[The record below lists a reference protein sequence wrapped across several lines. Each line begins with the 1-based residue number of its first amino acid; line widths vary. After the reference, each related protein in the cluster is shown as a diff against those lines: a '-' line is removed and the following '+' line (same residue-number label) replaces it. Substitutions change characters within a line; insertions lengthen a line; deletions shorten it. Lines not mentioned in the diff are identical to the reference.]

1 MSAAPPQASSLS
13 LGGTDRSPQRACVN
27 PMTDDQALSLSLAIS
42 RAHASLQQVLD
53 ERLGRWHGL
62 GYADFRLLGAL
73 ADAPQGR
80 LLTLQLAA
88 ALHLAPSTLVR
99 QLMPLEKT
107 GLVAREAG
115 AVHLR
120 PAARRLHAEATQ
132 TAGAACGQALAAIGT
147 SPETAADLLTHLTKL
162 ARPPMAVGA
171 KA

>member
-1 MSAAPPQASSLS
+1 MSPLA
-13 LGGTDRSPQRACVN
+13 
-27 PMTDDQALSLSLAIS
+27 DDQALRLGLGLS

-62 GYADFRLLGAL
+62 GYADFQLLGAL

-80 LLTLQLAA
+80 LSTLQLAA
-88 ALHLAPSTLVR
+88 ALRLAPSTLVR
-99 QLMPLEKT
+99 QLMPLEKI

-132 TAGAACGQALAAIGT
+132 TAGAACSQALAAIGAV
-147 SPETAADLLTHLTKL
+147 PETAADLLTQLTKL
-162 ARPPMAVGA
+162 ARLPARA

>member
-1 MSAAPPQASSLS
+1 MSPL
-13 LGGTDRSPQRACVN
+13 
-27 PMTDDQALSLSLAIS
+27 TDDQALRLSLGLS
-42 RAHASLQQVLD
+42 SAHARLQQVLD

-73 ADAPQGR
+73 ADAPDGR
-80 LLTLQLAA
+80 LPTLQLAA

-132 TAGAACGQALAAIGT
+132 TAGAACSQALAAAGLD
-147 SPETAADLLTHLTKL
+147 SEVAADLLMHLAKL
-162 ARPPMAVGA
+162 ARQPVAAGA
-171 KA
+171 KL